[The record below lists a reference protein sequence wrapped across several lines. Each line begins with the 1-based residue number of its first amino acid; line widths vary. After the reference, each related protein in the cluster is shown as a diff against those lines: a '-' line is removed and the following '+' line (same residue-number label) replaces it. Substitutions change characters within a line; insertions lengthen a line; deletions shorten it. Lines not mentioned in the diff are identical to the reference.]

1 LKEKVSSVASRI
13 PGTLAGLFQVHKIRF
28 LPIAEILAP
37 VIALAENG
45 VVRTKHKAAN
55 YRETFIKLMVPTA
68 CFLKYTGR

>member
-1 LKEKVSSVASRI
+1 
-13 PGTLAGLFQVHKIRF
+13 

-45 VVRTKHKAAN
+45 VVVTEFKHKAAN

-68 CFLKYTGR
+68 CFLKYTRQVDTIKYPAATLKQLQKMA